1 MVVMNI
7 RKSLIAVGAA
17 SALALAGCSSS
28 ATKDSGMKERG
39 DPLVVKASFYPL
51 QYLVEQI
58 GGDLV
63 SVDSLTPPGTDAHSL
78 ELSPKTVSE
87 LSGADAVVYLRGFQ
101 TAVDEAVD
109 QAKPSHV
116 LDVTESAELMETGAH
131 HHHHHDDEADHDH
144 EGEDHDHEAEGH
156 DHEAESHEGEDHDH
170 ASEPHEADHDHEAG
184 HEDEEHDHDHEGE
197 GHDHEHNMA
206 GDPHFWLDPARM
218 EQVAKQINKFLAE
231 TDPSHAQEYEKNTNE
246 VVSKLKDLDK
256 SVTNSFG
263 NCALDTFVVSH
274 EAFGYLAAKT
284 GLHQVGVSGLEPE
297 VTPSPQR
304 LKEISDVV
312 KENGVKVIYAEANV
326 SPKAIEVLAHDLGI
340 ETLVLDPGATQNDP
354 DVDYLQI
361 MTKNLE
367 NLKKGLDCK

>member
-1 MVVMNI
+1 MNI

-17 SALALAGCSSS
+17 SALALAGCSNS
-28 ATKDSGMKERG
+28 ATKDSGMKDSS

-58 GGDLV
+58 GEDLV

-78 ELSPKTVSE
+78 DLSPKTVSE
-87 LSGADAVVYLRGFQ
+87 LSGSDAVVYLRGFQ

-116 LDVTESAELMETGAH
+116 LDVAESAQLMETGAE
-131 HHHHHDDEADHDH
+131 HHHHDDDEADHKH

-156 DHEAESHEGEDHDH
+156 DHEAEGNDHQAEG
-170 ASEPHEADHDHEAG
+170 
-184 HEDEEHDHDHEGE
+184 HEGE

-218 EQVAKQINKFLAE
+218 EQVAKQINEFLAK
-231 TDPSHAQEYEKNTNE
+231 TDPSNAQEYKKNTE
-246 VVSKLKDLDK
+246 TLVSKLKNLDE
-256 SVTNSFG
+256 SVTSSFG

-361 MTKNLE
+361 MTKNLD

>member
-1 MVVMNI
+1 M
-7 RKSLIAVGAA
+7 
-17 SALALAGCSSS
+17 
-28 ATKDSGMKERG
+28 KDSG
-39 DPLVVKASFYPL
+39 DALVVKASFYPL

-78 ELSPKTVSE
+78 ELSPKTISE
-87 LSGADAVVYLRGFQ
+87 LSAADAVVYLRGFQ
-101 TAVDEAVD
+101 SAVDEAVD

-116 LDVTESAELMETGAH
+116 LDVTESAHLMETGAH
-131 HHHHHDDEADHDH
+131 HHHHHDNEADHDH
-144 EGEDHDHEAEGH
+144 EGDDHDHEAEGH
-156 DHEAESHEGEDHDH
+156 DHE
-170 ASEPHEADHDHEAG
+170 
-184 HEDEEHDHDHEGE
+184 HDHDHEGE
-197 GHDHEHNMA
+197 GHDHEAEGHDHEGEEHDHEHNMA

-218 EQVAKQINKFLAE
+218 EQVAKQINEFLSE
-231 TDPSHAQEYEKNTNE
+231 TDPSHAQTYKQNTDT
-246 VVSKLKDLDK
+246 VVAKLKELDD
-256 SVTNSFG
+256 SVTSSFD

-304 LKEISDVV
+304 LKEISEVV

-361 MTKNLE
+361 MTKNLD

>member
-17 SALALAGCSSS
+17 SALALAGCSASS
-28 ATKDSGMKERG
+28 TKDSAMKDSSG
-39 DPLVVKASFYPL
+39 PLVVKASFYPL

-87 LSGADAVVYLRGFQ
+87 LSSADAVAYLRGFQ
-101 TAVDEAVD
+101 TAVDEAVN

-116 LDVTESAELMETGAH
+116 LDVTESAELMETGTH

-144 EGEDHDHEAEGH
+144 EGEDHE
-156 DHEAESHEGEDHDH
+156 
-170 ASEPHEADHDHEAG
+170 
-184 HEDEEHDHDHEGE
+184 
-197 GHDHEHNMA
+197 HEHNMA

-231 TDPSHAQEYEKNTNE
+231 TDPSHAQEYEKNTKT
-246 VVSKLKDLDK
+246 VVSKLKDLDE

-263 NCALDTFVVSH
+263 NCTFDTFVVSH
-274 EAFGYLAAKT
+274 EVFGYLAAKT

>member
-28 ATKDSGMKERG
+28 ATKDSGMKESG

-131 HHHHHDDEADHDH
+131 HHHHHDDEAGHDH

-156 DHEAESHEGEDHDH
+156 DHEAEGHEH
-170 ASEPHEADHDHEAG
+170 ASEPHEI
-184 HEDEEHDHDHEGE
+184 DHDHEGE
-197 GHDHEHNMA
+197 EHDHEHNMA

-218 EQVAKQINKFLAE
+218 EQVAKQINEFLAE
-231 TDPSHAQEYEKNTNE
+231 TDPSHAQEYKKNTE
-246 VVSKLKDLDK
+246 TVVSKLKDLDE
-256 SVTNSFG
+256 SVTSSFG